1 MSLRNVFI
9 EGLFFVKTTIVDIAR
24 ECGVAKSTVSR
35 ILSGTGP
42 AHNAEMVVKV
52 RETAKKLGYRPN
64 MGART
69 FVKGSSSLIGMVGVS
84 QTIRFFANVRRGL
97 EICIDKNGYL
107 PVSLCPLP
115 DRRESTAS
123 IVQKLLNYRA
133 EGVIII
139 PGEKDTINDYIEFK
153 HYDIPVVLVNLPIT
167 GWENCNFVG
176 TNDYE
181 GGKIAA
187 VRFFERGHRKVV
199 IAMSSMTRLPDFEQR
214 RNGFSETFESLG
226 GSVTASYEVAE
237 NLLSGLDGATAVFA
251 VSDQIAKLLLI
262 AAWKCGMRIPD
273 DFSLIGFGD
282 KDECLGATPPLTMIH
297 QDGFKIGTAAAELL
311 LENIKSRKN
320 NEGTKQIRLIPTLSI
335 GSSDRQI

>member
-1 MSLRNVFI
+1 M
-9 EGLFFVKTTIVDIAR
+9 KTTIVDIAR
-24 ECGVAKSTVSR
+24 ECGVGKSTVSR
-35 ILSGTGP
+35 ILSGM
-42 AHNAEMVVKV
+42 AASHNQEMVVKV

-84 QTIRFFANVRRGL
+84 HTVRFFANLRRGL

-115 DRRESTAS
+115 DRRDSISS

-139 PGEKDTINDYIEFK
+139 PGEKDTLDDYIEFK
-153 HYDIPVVLVNLPIT
+153 HYNIPVVFANLPIP
-167 GWENCNFVG
+167 GWNDCNFVG
-176 TNDYE
+176 TDDYE

-187 VRFFERGHRKVV
+187 ERFFDLGHRNAV
-199 IAMSSMTRLPDFEQR
+199 IAMSCMLRLPDFEQR
-214 RNGFSETFESLG
+214 RQGFDDAFKALG
-226 GSVTASYEVAE
+226 GSVTVSYEGADD
-237 NLLSGLDGATAVFA
+237 LLSGLDGATAVFA
-251 VSDQIAKLLLI
+251 VSDLIAKLLSV

-282 KDECLGATPPLTMIH
+282 KDECFGTSPPLTVIN
-297 QDGFKIGTAAAELL
+297 QDGFKVGTKAAELL
-311 LENIKSRKN
+311 LENIKNKKSN
-320 NEGTKQIRLIPTLSI
+320 VVTQQIRLVPTLSI
-335 GSSDRQI
+335 GSSDRKI